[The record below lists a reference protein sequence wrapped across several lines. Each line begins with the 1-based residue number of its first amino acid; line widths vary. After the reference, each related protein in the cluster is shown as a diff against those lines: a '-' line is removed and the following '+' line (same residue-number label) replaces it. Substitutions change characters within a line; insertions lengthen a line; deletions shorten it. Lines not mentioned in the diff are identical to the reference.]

1 MSGVA
6 RLSVDC
12 GYCASVDVT
21 FDFHCCGDNLNLRE

>member
-21 FDFHCCGDNLNLRE
+21 FDFHCCGDNPCHH